1 MSKIRN
7 LFGFFVEQSWLLLV
21 SAFIFG
27 LLIAL
32 ASSAWSPRIA
42 ENEKAKLDNL
52 MGELIPKAETFDVAI
67 KDMEI
72 TDDRGTKTETS
83 VYKALDSSGK
93 TIGFAFVAAGT
104 GFADE
109 VKLVVAVD
117 AKCEKLFGY
126 KVLKSN
132 ETPGF
137 GDKIKDD
144 FFRNQF
150 AGAPAGKFELVKT
163 GNAKEIDEKIV
174 AISGATVSSTAM
186 VKIFNTY
193 VDEVKEQL
201 QKKGLTGNGK

>member
-1 MSKIRN
+1 MSKIRS

-21 SAFIFG
+21 SAFLFG

-32 ASSAWSPRIA
+32 ANSAWSPRIA
-42 ENEKAKLDNL
+42 ENEKAKLDSL
-52 MGELIPKAETFDVAI
+52 MGELISKAETFDVAI

-93 TIGFAFVAAGT
+93 TIGFAFVAAGA

-163 GNAKEIDEKIV
+163 GNAGEIDENIV

-186 VKIFNTY
+186 IKIFNTY
-193 VDEVKEQL
+193 IDSVKRQL
-201 QKKGLTGNGK
+201 KEKGFIDNGK

>member
-21 SAFIFG
+21 SSFLFG

-32 ASSAWSPRIA
+32 ANSAWSPRIA

-52 MGELIPKAETFDVAI
+52 MGGLIPQAKTFDVAI
-67 KDMEI
+67 KDLEI
-72 TDDRGTKTETS
+72 TDEKGTITKTD
-83 VYKALDSSGK
+83 VYKAIDGSSK
-93 TIGFAFVAAGT
+93 TIGFAFVAAGA

-109 VKLVVAVD
+109 IKLVVAVD

-126 KVLKSN
+126 EVLKCN

-137 GDKIKDD
+137 GDRIRND

-150 AGAPAGKFELVKT
+150 AGAPAGKFELVSIGK
-163 GNAKEIDEKIV
+163 AEEIDDKIV
-174 AISGATVSSTAM
+174 AISGATVSSTAV

-193 VDEVKEQL
+193 VNTVKEKL
-201 QKKGLTGNGK
+201 KEKGLTGNGK

>member
-1 MSKIRN
+1 MSKIRDLII
-7 LFGFFVEQSWLLLV
+7 LFFKQSWLLLV
-21 SAFIFG
+21 CSFLFG
-27 LLIAL
+27 LMIAL
-32 ASSAWSPRIA
+32 ANGAWSGRIA
-42 ENEKAKLDNL
+42 ENEKAKLGSL
-52 MGELIPKAETFDVAI
+52 MRELISKAETFDVAI

-72 TDDRGTKTETS
+72 TDDRGTKTKTD
-83 VYKALDSSGK
+83 VYKALDSNGA
-93 TIGFAFVAAGT
+93 TIGFAFAASGA

-109 VKLVVAVD
+109 IRLVVAVD

-163 GNAKEIDEKIV
+163 GNAGEIDENIV

-186 VKIFNTY
+186 IKIFNTY
-193 VDEVKEQL
+193 IDSVKRQL
-201 QKKGLTGNGK
+201 KEKGFIDNGK